1 MSNLTHY
8 PTLVFAF
15 SFLAMWLMAWIG
27 WALLRRKAAMDEEMR
42 QDFSFIMSGMLTLLA
57 LLIGFSFSMAI
68 GRYDLRKSFE
78 EGEANAIGTEFLRAD
93 VLPATDAEK
102 VRALLGDYLT
112 LRASFYQAQS
122 DQEFE
127 QINRGTEQ
135 LQNEMWAAVHAPAMS
150 TPTPVAALALAG
162 MNDVL
167 NSQSYTQA
175 AYWNR
180 IPVAAWILL
189 FVIGIGGS
197 LLIGYGA
204 RSAKSGR
211 KLLFILPF
219 GASVAFML
227 IADLDAP
234 RHGIIRVLPQN
245 LISLEESLPAT
256 RAK

>member
-8 PTLVFAF
+8 PTLVFVF

-27 WALLRRKAAMDEEMR
+27 WAFLRRKAAMDEEMR
-42 QDFSFIMSGMLTLLA
+42 QDFSFIVSGMLTLLA

-68 GRYDLRKSFE
+68 GRYDLRKSYE
-78 EGEANAIGTEFLRAD
+78 EGEANAIGTETLRAD
-93 VLPATDAEK
+93 LLPTADAEN
-102 VRALLGDYLT
+102 VRGLLGDYLK
-112 LRASFYQAQS
+112 LRISFYRAQS
-122 DQEFE
+122 DQEFQ
-127 QINRGTEQ
+127 QINVRTEQ
-135 LQNEMWAAVHAPAMS
+135 LQNELWAAVHGPAMS

-189 FVIGIGGS
+189 FVIGIGCS

-204 RSAKSGR
+204 RSTGPGR
-211 KLLFILPF
+211 KLLFILPL

-245 LISLEESLPAT
+245 LLSLEESLPT
-256 RAK
+256 TPAK

>member
-15 SFLAMWLMAWIG
+15 SFLTMWLMAWVG
-27 WALLRRKAAMDEEMR
+27 WALLRRKAAMDEETR
-42 QDFSFIMSGMLTLLA
+42 HDFSFILSGMVTLLA

-68 GRYDLRKSFE
+68 GRYDLRKSYE
-78 EGEANAIGTEFLRAD
+78 EGEANAIGTEYLRAD
-93 VLPATDAEK
+93 LLPATDAAS
-102 VRALLGDYLT
+102 VRALLTNYLK
-112 LRASFYQAQS
+112 LRVSFYRAQAEP
-122 DQEFE
+122 EFQ
-127 QINRGTEQ
+127 QINVSTGQ
-135 LQNEMWAAVHAPAMS
+135 LQNELWAAVHSPAMS
-150 TPTPVAALALAG
+150 TPTPVTALAVAG

-167 NSQSYTQA
+167 NSQGYTQA

-189 FVIGIGGS
+189 FVIGVGCS

-204 RSAKSGR
+204 RSANRGR

-219 GASVAFML
+219 GASIAFML

-245 LISLEESLPAT
+245 LISLEESLQPT
-256 RAK
+256 LAK

>member
-1 MSNLTHY
+1 MSTLTHY
-8 PTLVFAF
+8 PTLVFVF

-42 QDFSFIMSGMLTLLA
+42 QDFSFIVSGMLTLLA
-57 LLIGFSFSMAI
+57 LLIGFTFSMAI
-68 GRYDLRKSFE
+68 GRYDLRKSYE
-78 EGEANAIGTEFLRAD
+78 EGEANAIGTEYLRAD

-102 VRALLGDYLT
+102 VRALLGDYLN
-112 LRASFYQAQS
+112 LRVAFYQTES
-122 DQEFE
+122 EQEFQ
-127 QINRGTEQ
+127 QINVRTEQ
-135 LQNEMWAAVHAPAMS
+135 LQNEMWAAVHVPALS

-167 NSQSYTQA
+167 NSQSETQA

-189 FVIGIGGS
+189 FVIGIGCS

-204 RSAKSGR
+204 RSARSGR

-219 GASVAFML
+219 GASIAFML

-234 RHGIIRVLPQN
+234 RHGIIRVLPLN
-245 LISLEESLPAT
+245 LIDLEESLPPT
-256 RAK
+256 PIK